1 MRRRRRR
8 WKKRRRI
15 QSPWDEVRHSKYR
28 MKLGKTIRLGLA
40 AKLAVCVIASTAA
53 FFALFGWINL
63 RLERKQALDLV
74 NLSADRVSDVI
85 LLSTRY
91 EMLRDDQEALHNII
105 QELGSQP
112 GIQRI
117 RIFNKEG
124 RITVSTDAREVS
136 SVVNKT
142 NEACYTCHAQSAP
155 LTSLNRTGRARM
167 FWDKQGHHITA
178 VMRPIYNAPE
188 CSNQACHVHP
198 ASQRVLGVID
208 ADLSL
213 DAVDA
218 QMAQHTASLTWFLV
232 GAILFGSGAA
242 VLFMWVV
249 VYRPV
254 KELMDGTHRVAGGDL
269 EYRLPVRSGDE
280 LGDLAESFNKMTLQV
295 GGVQTRIEEQ
305 VRRKTAE
312 LERVHKTLLSS
323 EKMASIGKL
332 AATVAHEIN
341 NPLFGILTYARLVS
355 RALLK
360 HEIPGREELVEE
372 VQTIERESKR
382 CGDLVKNLLT
392 FSRQAPSH
400 REPNDLNT
408 VVDRAVLLV
417 KHKLDMQSIVLK
429 ETLAEGLPPVEC
441 DANQIQ
447 QVVLVLMV
455 NASEAMPKGGT
466 LEVATEFDTAAE
478 HCAVRVKDTGSGIPP
493 EVLPRI
499 FDPFFTTKED
509 QNRTGLG
516 LAVAHSIVEQH
527 AGEISV
533 RSTPGEGTE
542 FLVTLPVAGQPLPDG
557 RGSDSSRLQ
566 SRDRQGAVA

>member
-1 MRRRRRR
+1 
-8 WKKRRRI
+8 
-15 QSPWDEVRHSKYR
+15 
-28 MKLGKTIRLGLA
+28 MKLGNTVRLGLA

-74 NLSADRVSDVI
+74 SLSADRVSDVI
-85 LLSTRY
+85 LRSTRY
-91 EMLRDDQEALHNII
+91 EMLRNDQDALHNVI
-105 QELGSQP
+105 QELGSEP

-136 SVVNKT
+136 TVVNKS

-155 LTSLNRTGRARM
+155 LTRLNRAGGARM

-178 VMRPIYNAPE
+178 VMRPIYNARE
-188 CSNQACHVHP
+188 CSNAACHVHP
-198 ASQRVLGVID
+198 ASQQVLGVID

-218 QMAQHTASLTWFLV
+218 QITRHTASLTWFLV
-232 GAILFGSGAA
+232 GAILFGCGAA

-269 EYRLPVRSGDE
+269 EYRLPVRSSDE
-280 LGDLAESFNKMTLQV
+280 LGDLAESFNKMTAQV
-295 GGVQTRIEEQ
+295 GGVQARIEEQ

-312 LERVHKTLLSS
+312 LERVYKTLLRS

-355 RALLK
+355 RELRK
-360 HEIPGREELVEE
+360 HEIPERDEMVEQVE
-372 VQTIERESKR
+372 IIERESKR

-392 FSRQAPSH
+392 FSRQSPSQ

-408 VVDRAVLLV
+408 IVRRAILLV

-429 ETLAEGLPPVEC
+429 ENLAEDLPPVDC

-447 QVVLVLMV
+447 QAILVLMV

-466 LEVATEFDTAAE
+466 LEVATEFDSAAE
-478 HCAVRVKDTGSGIPP
+478 HYAVRVKDTGSGIPA

-542 FLVTLPVAGQPLPDG
+542 FTVALPVSSTGIPACV
-557 RGSDSSRLQ
+557 GSSQ
-566 SRDRQGAVA
+566 QCV